1 VEELL
6 TDKRLHP
13 DQAASSGH
21 QALMRAAAAGHAEVV
36 EKLLADKRA
45 NPELRPDDCY
55 GCTALMVGAE
65 AGHAKVVEKLLAD
78 KRVNPNA
85 RSQNNETA
93 LMLAAQRGHKGVVE
107 KLLADERVNPNA
119 KSGSGKTALMFAAE
133 KGHADVVQELIKAG
147 AEVDIAQM
155 LQVTSNEGLKQKIVA
170 TEELFKAVEE
180 NNVELLN
187 ESIKA
192 EAYVDAV
199 LGKYHCTPLVL
210 AAEQGYAEIVKVL
223 IEAGA
228 DVNVRDKEGKTALIL
243 AVEEDHANVVQKLIA
258 MKYDVVDDSGNIIQ
272 PKIDLNAKYLGKT
285 ALMLAVEEV
294 HEDVVRVLIEN
305 LPEDSRVKT
314 LNKALGLA
322 KDDSIKSLLQQ
333 HESNATPE
341 SVRVNAEVSGT
352 GSGSLGASK
361 NETSKGAPSYPKTQL
376 ALCLASAAA
385 FTSGAYF
392 LLAQSAVSTMM
403 WGPVPVLY
411 LALVGCAAVGAL
423 LAWGLTT
430 AYKDG
435 FNDVAHSFYNWLG
448 IDQDGP
454 DAITVGS

>member
-1 VEELL
+1 MALEKLFRAAKENDVGLL
-6 TDKRLHP
+6 QEAIGAGADVNAGDRHGYTALIW
-13 DQAASSGH
+13 AAMEGHSGVV
-21 QALMRAAAAGHAEVV
+21 QALLDTEANVNAVNYYGKTPLILAAGNGHLEV
-36 EKLLADKRA
+36 
-45 NPELRPDDCY
+45 
-55 GCTALMVGAE
+55 
-65 AGHAKVVEKLLAD
+65 
-78 KRVNPNA
+78 
-85 RSQNNETA
+85 
-93 LMLAAQRGHKGVVE
+93 
-107 KLLADERVNPNA
+107 
-119 KSGSGKTALMFAAE
+119 
-133 KGHADVVQELIKAG
+133 
-147 AEVDIAQM
+147 
-155 LQVTSNEGLKQKIVA
+155 
-170 TEELFKAVEE
+170 
-180 NNVELLN
+180 
-187 ESIKA
+187 
-192 EAYVDAV
+192 
-199 LGKYHCTPLVL
+199 
-210 AAEQGYAEIVKVL
+210 VKVL